1 MQKLFIMIS
10 LLTSLLFT
18 GCIQDISPN
27 GLTIRVPASTVTSS
41 LEKQFPI
48 RQSLQYGDVE
58 LSNPKALLSRGSNR
72 IVTGTSIG
80 FSNAFIP
87 KQTGSLYVSGIP
99 FFDAQTGN
107 IYLREPMIDKLEFNG
122 YKLSDYIQGPLK
134 SAIIP
139 IINEVFRTTP
149 IYTVNRSSL
158 QGSFVKNVIV
168 DNGELLVT
176 FGF

>member
-1 MQKLFIMIS
+1 MQKLFIMIA
-10 LLTSLLFT
+10 LLSSLLFT
-18 GCIQDISPN
+18 GCIQDISSN

-48 RQSLQYGDVE
+48 KQSFQYGDVE
-58 LSNPKALLSRGSNR
+58 LSDPKALLTRGSNR
-72 IVTGTSIG
+72 VMTGTSIG
-80 FSNAFIP
+80 FSNALIP
-87 KQTGSLYVSGIP
+87 TQRGSLYVSGIP
-99 FFDAQTGN
+99 SYDAQTGN

-122 YKLSDYIQGPLK
+122 YKLSDYLEGPLK

-139 IINEVFRTTP
+139 IINEVFRSTP

-158 QGSFVKNVIV
+158 QGSFVKNVVV

>member
-1 MQKLFIMIS
+1 MQKLLIMIAILS
-10 LLTSLLFT
+10 SLLFT
-18 GCIQDISPN
+18 GCIQDISSN
-27 GLTIRVPASTVTSS
+27 GLTVRVPASTVTSS

-48 RQSLQYGDVE
+48 KQSFQYGDVE
-58 LSNPKALLSRGSNR
+58 LSNPKALLTRGSNR
-72 IVTGTSIG
+72 VMTGTSIG
-80 FSNAFIP
+80 FSNALIP

-99 FFDAQTGN
+99 SFDAQTGN
-107 IYLREPMIDKLEFNG
+107 IYLKEPMIDKLEFNG
-122 YKLSDYIQGPLK
+122 YKLSDYLQGPLK

-158 QGSFVKNVIV
+158 QGSFVKNVVV